1 LNQTDINVGINSLR
15 QLTDSRILIETSTNK
30 EVENLGDEIRAKYE
44 ELDVNIQKL
53 RNPRLLIL
61 NSPKERTVD
70 NLEESLSRN
79 IQKNMYKQETLKLNS
94 VTLQRRI

>member
-1 LNQTDINVGINSLR
+1 MNQTDINVGINSLR